1 MRHICA
7 PAGQVFIC
15 GLPTNPLPYD
25 GHIQPSSPY
34 PGKAIALKCL
44 NNAWCEGQYTLG
56 IMQNSSVG
64 VTAYQATQPR
74 SKRATGLILA
84 GIGAAIGLAAPWG
97 GFIYYEATV
106 SNLSDTLYDLSQVT
120 GRSMERLSQS
130 LNSLAEV
137 VMDLRRAL
145 DYFLAEQEGV
155 CAVINKTCC
164 TYINSSGLVEENIK
178 KIYEQAKWPHYFGK
192 SGPRCKHHL
201 ANYQRG
207 LPNITWFLPLL
218 GPAITFLLILL
229 FGPCIINT

>member
-97 GFIYYEATV
+97 GFIYHEATV

-120 GRSMERLSQS
+120 GR
-130 LNSLAEV
+130 
-137 VMDLRRAL
+137 
-145 DYFLAEQEGV
+145 
-155 CAVINKTCC
+155 
-164 TYINSSGLVEENIK
+164 
-178 KIYEQAKWPHYFGK
+178 
-192 SGPRCKHHL
+192 
-201 ANYQRG
+201 
-207 LPNITWFLPLL
+207 
-218 GPAITFLLILL
+218 
-229 FGPCIINT
+229 

>member
-1 MRHICA
+1 
-7 PAGQVFIC
+7 
-15 GLPTNPLPYD
+15 
-25 GHIQPSSPY
+25 
-34 PGKAIALKCL
+34 
-44 NNAWCEGQYTLG
+44 
-56 IMQNSSVG
+56 MQNSSVG
-64 VTAYQATQPR
+64 VTIYQATQPR

-84 GIGAAIGLAAPWG
+84 GTGAAIGLAAPWG
-97 GFIYYEATV
+97 GFIYHEATI
-106 SNLSDTLYDLSQVT
+106 SNLSDTLYDLRRVT

-145 DYFLAEQEGV
+145 DYFLAEQEGI
-155 CAVINKTCC
+155 CAVINETCC
-164 TYINSSGLVEENIK
+164 TYINSSGLVEESIK
-178 KIYEQAKWPHYFGK
+178 KIYEQAKWLHYFGK
-192 SGPRCKHHL
+192 RGPRCKYDL